1 MVPDHLRPRGLN
13 QGRDFTKWI
22 FRGHSNV
29 PADGHGPKWS
39 ARSRP
44 SSCLAVVQWRA
55 NRVSSLEFRASHR
68 LPSSKD
74 FTLRPRWPTILMIF
88 ASAIVVL
95 RLPEALSKRA
105 QRAELAQGL
114 VEVAQTLESEFV
126 RELTRNELQ
135 EGAIQGM
142 VERTGDPY
150 TIWIPPRDRN
160 EFVKEVQG
168 TFAGIGVL
176 LFRLIPRCTGPNPTR
191 RQSCP

>member
-1 MVPDHLRPRGLN
+1 
-13 QGRDFTKWI
+13 
-22 FRGHSNV
+22 
-29 PADGHGPKWS
+29 
-39 ARSRP
+39 
-44 SSCLAVVQWRA
+44 
-55 NRVSSLEFRASHR
+55 
-68 LPSSKD
+68 
-74 FTLRPRWPTILMIF
+74 MIF

-126 RELTRNELQ
+126 RELTRNELR

-168 TFAGIGVL
+168 TFAGIGVSVAPDPQGAL
-176 LFRLIPRCTGPNPTR
+176 VKTPLDESPALRAGIQAGDLIVAVGPEPLAGMALADIIALVSGPEGSPVEITI
-191 RQSCP
+191 

>member
-1 MVPDHLRPRGLN
+1 M
-13 QGRDFTKWI
+13 
-22 FRGHSNV
+22 
-29 PADGHGPKWS
+29 
-39 ARSRP
+39 
-44 SSCLAVVQWRA
+44 
-55 NRVSSLEFRASHR
+55 
-68 LPSSKD
+68 
-74 FTLRPRWPTILMIF
+74 RPRWPTILMIF

-126 RELTRNELQ
+126 RELTRNELR

-168 TFAGIGVL
+168 TFAGIGVSVAPDPQGAL
-176 LFRLIPRCTGPNPTR
+176 VKTPLDESPALRAGIQAGDLIVAVGPEPLAGMALADIIALVSGPEGSPVEITVLR
-191 RQSCP
+191 